1 MTKIVEYSF
10 KEAEDSF
17 GIEYHIEFDS
27 QYYKIPTFK
36 NMPYSVTAY
45 LKGKIRKAE
54 NQTPVFQN
62 IDDAISHAVTENNKA
77 IDIRY
82 NHNKEELKSLNK
94 MGYISLGIV
103 CFFKIYRHMRKSN
116 KYCLKMI
123 ESNSVDFDNKKY
135 IDEKSIKV
143 NKPETFNVHEAY
155 YGVGDYFYAGYEHN
169 NIPPEYTKVELQNNG
184 LYYSN
189 IDNTYYYQYTSKHL
203 INNINNDDSH
213 FLYCHGFKYGLNEKS
228 LGKDT
233 DENILMNFVSGA
245 KLYSNHEALLVDI
258 NNTANKTI
266 NRLHAINEI
275 KSQI

>member
-45 LKGKIRKAE
+45 LKGKIRNSEDAIHF
-54 NQTPVFQN
+54 FQN
-62 IDDAISHAVTENNKA
+62 LDDAIIHAVNENNKIIDIKYNNSKKELKILNKQCLFSLGFSLVFDFFRGWIKEEKESINMIETHA
-77 IDIRY
+77 IDIP
-82 NHNKEELKSLNK
+82 
-94 MGYISLGIV
+94 
-103 CFFKIYRHMRKSN
+103 
-116 KYCLKMI
+116 
-123 ESNSVDFDNKKY
+123 NKKY
-135 IDEKSIKV
+135 IDNESIKV
-143 NKPETFNVHEAY
+143 NKPEIFNVHEAY
-155 YGVGDYFYAGYEHN
+155 NGLGYYFYAGYEHN
-169 NIPPEYTKVELQNNG
+169 DTPPEYTEVKLQNNG

-203 INNINNDDSH
+203 VNNINNDDSH

-233 DENILMNFVSGA
+233 DENIFMNFVSGA
-245 KLYSNHEALLVDI
+245 KLYSNKEALRIEI
-258 NNTANKTI
+258 NQVSKKTI
-266 NRLHAINEI
+266 NRLSHINEI
-275 KSQI
+275 KAKI